1 MTLRAYGGG
10 AVFGEHR
17 DGRQP
22 PLLGLHGWGRTRGDM
37 VGVLVG
43 TGHQSVAVD
52 LPGFGASPPPPDVWG
67 AADYAE
73 LMADV
78 ILEMGG
84 NPAIVVGHSFGG
96 RIAACLAA
104 NHAHLVAGVVLT
116 AVPLL
121 RVVQVPR
128 LSLGYRMFRV
138 ARRMGLISEGRMEA
152 TRQRFGSDD
161 YRAAQGIMRDV
172 LVRVVNEDY
181 RIELGRIRCPVG
193 LVWGAED
200 TAVPLEVAHQSAALL
215 PRVVA
220 KEVVEGRSHDVHR
233 TAPERVSRA
242 IEAVVEASQS

>member
-1 MTLRAYGGG
+1 MTLRVYGGG

-17 DGRQP
+17 GGRQP
-22 PLLGLHGWGRTRGDM
+22 PLLGLHGWGRTRGDLIA
-37 VGVLVG
+37 VLAG

-67 AADYAE
+67 AADYAK

-121 RVVQVPR
+121 RVVEIPR
-128 LSLGYRMFRV
+128 LSLGYRVFRV
-138 ARRMGLISEGRMEA
+138 ARKLGLISDGRMEA
-152 TRQRFGSDD
+152 VRQRFGSDD
-161 YRAAQGIMRDV
+161 YRAAEGIMRDV

-181 RIELGRIRCPVG
+181 RNELHRIHCPVG

-200 TAVPLEVAHQSAALL
+200 TAVPLEVVHQSEALL
-215 PRVVA
+215 PQVVF
-220 KEVVEGRSHDVHR
+220 KEVVAGKSHDVHR
-233 TAPERVSRA
+233 AAPEWVSQA
-242 IEAVVEASQS
+242 IEAVVEASQ